1 QSGVVGPAERPH
13 GFTRFE
19 SVSIAN
25 PGLSDT
31 RFTWWNPAACAAAGA
46 ASADVTRIVPTTAAN
61 RSRLGDLR
69 ASMWP
74 PPSGAPRAGR
84 AVDWRGVRAS
94 RRTGLYATSHFRGLL
109 HFGDACLGCVG
120 RGGARRATAGAG
132 AGRAGCDCP
141 VDCRALPARAD

>member
-46 ASADVTRIVPTTAAN
+46 MSADVTRIVPTTAAN

-74 PPSGAPRAGR
+74 PHVWRTPCGARGGLAGGTAVEADRFVRHLTLHRFASLRRCLPRMRRQG
-84 AVDWRGVRAS
+84 
-94 RRTGLYATSHFRGLL
+94 RRTRSS
-109 HFGDACLGCVG
+109 
-120 RGGARRATAGAG
+120 GGG
-132 AGRAGCDCP
+132 
-141 VDCRALPARAD
+141 